1 MLAANHRAE
10 LREPGGRAGRRAGWP
25 NRQLYKKVMFETHFT
40 LESPTYG
47 LYLSLKKEHG
57 FYNVQYTNYAQL
69 GQF

>member
-1 MLAANHRAE
+1 MLSHSQR
-10 LREPGGRAGRRAGWP
+10 RAGRRAGWP